1 MANAGAGRRAAGPAA
16 FNSLPTIE
24 GRRRDMAQ
32 GVDVFQFVFGASD
45 VVLVVVVEVDDLR
58 LIM

>member
-1 MANAGAGRRAAGPAA
+1 
-16 FNSLPTIE
+16 
-24 GRRRDMAQ
+24 MAQ